1 MSPKEKLQMAREV
14 ADALRG
20 KPKNKVFAR
29 EKTSR
34 DRQAQSLM
42 RQHFDGKMSARDVE
56 SKLKALG
63 LTGASPYSD
72 SKPLGQYKYKDL
84 KTGSITIVPKFKKEK
99 RGRGRATVGMG
110 PSQITGGGGL
120 GMLKQDDMS
129 KPKKLNM
136 GGAVMSGRGNTFKGV
151 R

>member
-1 MSPKEKLQMAREV
+1 MSSKEKLQKAREV

-99 RGRGRATVGMG
+99 RGRSGATVGMG

-136 GGAVMSGRGNTFKGV
+136 GGAVMSGRGNNFKGV